1 MDGRLILQWLLLL
14 PPLLPPPLLLLPPPP
29 PLRQHAVY
37 RQGEE
42 RHTGMGTDAVCV

>member
-14 PPLLPPPLLLLPPPP
+14 LLLPPPLLPPLLLM
-29 PLRQHAVY
+29 LRQHAMY

-42 RHTGMGTDAVCV
+42 THKGMGTDAVCV